1 MDFTLNEDSSLDF
14 ELTSFDV
21 EGAEVSY
28 SIITSPLYGSLE
40 FLGDSNYRYI
50 PDFNYFGL
58 DSFTFNVSDGFLNSN
73 IAEINLEVLGIN
85 DPPIG
90 TTFNIITDEDQIYSF
105 EVPNVIDVDNDDQEL
120 SIILLSNSSLGTF
133 EFNGLSGIFTPINN
147 LSGFDSIDF
156 QIYDGVSLSEIY
168 QAVIVV
174 NEINDAPV
182 LTDIPDQSIDE
193 DTVFTY
199 TLTATDVDD
208 TRIIIQRNSGWQCQR
223 RCYRFHINDYP

>member
-105 EVPNVIDVDNDDQEL
+105 KYQMLLMLIMMIKNFLLYYYQIVHLEHLNLMAFQEFL
-120 SIILLSNSSLGTF
+120 PQLIIYLALIVLIFKSTMGFLYLKYIRLLL
-133 EFNGLSGIFTPINN
+133 L
-147 LSGFDSIDF
+147 
-156 QIYDGVSLSEIY
+156 
-168 QAVIVV
+168 
-174 NEINDAPV
+174 
-182 LTDIPDQSIDE
+182 
-193 DTVFTY
+193 
-199 TLTATDVDD
+199 
-208 TRIIIQRNSGWQCQR
+208 
-223 RCYRFHINDYP
+223 